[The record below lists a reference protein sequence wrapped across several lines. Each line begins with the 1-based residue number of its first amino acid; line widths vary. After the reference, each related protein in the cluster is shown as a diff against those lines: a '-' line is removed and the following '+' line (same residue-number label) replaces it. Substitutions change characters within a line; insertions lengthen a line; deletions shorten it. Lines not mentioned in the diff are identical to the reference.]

1 MTKKTLIKIVK
12 LLKRHALKKREKE
25 KTYEKLWEKF
35 KKQGQKR
42 SKGKKGVKTSSQND
56 HKGLIKKIKK
66 SKQTVKK
73 QDIEGINTFIW
84 GVKKFVLL

>member
-42 SKGKKGVKTSSQND
+42 SKGKKGGKTSSQND

-66 SKQTVKK
+66 SK
-73 QDIEGINTFIW
+73 
-84 GVKKFVLL
+84 